1 MSVEQAKR
9 WLQSHSATIPALSV
23 NLDKIAQLKED
34 QKHSDRLARIAIRDP
49 ALALALLARVN
60 TNRGNGSGKDPVESP
75 LAAISLLGD
84 HVSHMMFEN
93 HPRAENTLTQE
104 HQLWIFEQLI
114 ERSLHNERQVELW
127 AQQLGYKQPELF
139 KVAAL
144 LAYLGEMFCCA
155 YDFKNYL
162 NYVRGI
168 EQQDET
174 KQFGFHFDE
183 LTEVL
188 CDTLNLPTL
197 INAALSEKPR
207 NNPVEQL
214 LHYCSRVCLLSER
227 GWYNPRLMLT
237 LQDFARTFQMPE
249 ERVCSMT
256 HQFAISASAE
266 SYVEQA
272 WTPAAQLLLLT
283 DTHWGSHLKEAPTA
297 PENTLEDAPKPRSS
311 APPEPNPAAQISGS
325 FEHAINTIRTLT
337 KQSGSTQSGLVNACL
352 KGLFQDLHL
361 ARVSLLMLSADKKHL
376 QNRMSLGLKENSR
389 FRQFTVE
396 LDKAGLLRILLQ
408 KPQAIWIT
416 PHSLAQYQKLL
427 PSNML
432 ASLMTDN
439 FMAMSLFIGN
449 KPIGVVYADR
459 HQAPQP
465 ITADLFSQFKQLI
478 SMTSKALTL
487 LAKR

>member
-9 WLQSHSATIPALSV
+9 WLQNHSATIPALSV

-34 QKHSDRLARIAIRDP
+34 EKHSDRLARIAIRDP

-60 TNRGNGSGKDPVESP
+60 TNRGSGSGKDRVESP
-75 LAAISLLGD
+75 LSAISLLGD
-84 HVSHMMFEN
+84 HVSHTMFEN

-127 AQQLGYKQPELF
+127 ALQLGYKQPELF

-144 LAYLGEMFCCA
+144 LAYLGELFCCT
-155 YDFKNYL
+155 YDFKKYL
-162 NYVRGI
+162 KYVRGI
-168 EQQDET
+168 EQQDEAEL
-174 KQFGFHFDE
+174 FGFHFDD

-188 CDTLNLPTL
+188 CNELHLPLL
-197 INAALSEKPR
+197 INSALSGKPR
-207 NNPVEQL
+207 NNPVEHML
-214 LHYCSRVCLLSER
+214 YYCSRICLLSER
-227 GWYNPRLMLT
+227 GWYNAQLILT
-237 LQDFARTFQMPE
+237 LQEFARTLQMPE
-249 ERVCSMT
+249 DRVCSIT
-256 HQFAISASAE
+256 HQFAISASTE

-283 DTHWGSHLKEAPTA
+283 DAHWASHLKE
-297 PENTLEDAPKPRSS
+297 PEKAQEEAPKSVNS
-311 APPEPNPAAQISGS
+311 APPKPNAAAQMSGS
-325 FEHAINTIRTLT
+325 FENALNTIRTLA

-352 KGLFQDLHL
+352 KGLFQDLGL
-361 ARVSLLMLSADKKHL
+361 ARVSLLMLSADKKQL
-376 QNRMSLGLKENSR
+376 QNRMSLGLEETSR

-396 LDKAGLLRILLQ
+396 LGKAGLFRILLQ
-408 KPQAIWIT
+408 KPQAILIT
-416 PHSLAQYQKLL
+416 RDSLAQYQKLL

-432 ASLMTDN
+432 ASILTDN
-439 FMAMSLFIGN
+439 FMAMSLFVGN
-449 KPIGVVYADR
+449 KPIGIVYADQR
-459 HQAPQP
+459 KAPHP

-478 SMTSKALTL
+478 SLTSKALTL